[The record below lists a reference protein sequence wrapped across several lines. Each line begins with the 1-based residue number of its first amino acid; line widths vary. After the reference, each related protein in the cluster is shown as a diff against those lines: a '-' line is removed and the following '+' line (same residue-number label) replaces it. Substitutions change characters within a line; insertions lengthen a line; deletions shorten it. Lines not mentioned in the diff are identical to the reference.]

1 MVERY
6 NFVIL
11 GHDEAAM
18 QQRPN
23 GQYVEYENYEE
34 LEAELS
40 RVMKEK
46 RTQMIEL
53 FQARDRVA
61 ELEDGH
67 SAIFPYVSDLDK
79 PIGVLIRGLGARYDA
94 RGVELVEQR
103 QRIAELEAARLTA
116 TADTIRI

>member
-1 MVERY
+1 M
-6 NFVIL
+6 
-11 GHDEAAM
+11 EAYGIV
-18 QQRPN
+18 QRHRSGIGEQWWTP
-23 GQYVEYENYEE
+23 
-34 LEAELS
+34 S
-40 RVMKEK
+40 REVAAIK
-46 RTQMIEL
+46 
-53 FQARDRVA
+53 ARVA